1 MCKNRDG
8 RGDRK
13 TDSPVFFRLA
23 ALALAVSAAFVSVTG
38 VAGEK
43 LDMSFIQG
51 GAGVNPEVW
60 AALNGSYAPGRY
72 LVDLSLNGKSA
83 GKQILDVTPQD
94 SEALCLTEAW
104 LAKAGIYVSADYF
117 REGYDTTRQC
127 YVLTKAP
134 SVTVDFDVSTQ
145 SLALSIPQKGL
156 VKMPENVEWDYG
168 TSAFRVNYNA
178 NASTGRNNASA
189 FGSADLKAN
198 IGRWV
203 VSSTATAS
211 SGDGGKNTATI
222 NMFTATRAI
231 RALSADLTVG
241 KTSTGDSLLGST
253 GTYGVSL
260 SRNNSMRPGN
270 PGYTPV
276 FSGIANGPSRVTL
289 TQNGR
294 LLYSEIVPAGPFSI
308 TDVPLYTSGDVRM
321 TVTGEDGRERV
332 QNFPLSVMAGQLSP
346 GQHEFSVAAGLPD
359 DDSDLKGGVFAA
371 SYGYGLDGLTL
382 RTGGVFNQNWQGVSA
397 GAVLGLGYP
406 GAVSADGAYVTA
418 KYRDGSRSG
427 NKVQLSWS
435 KQLEMTN
442 TGLRV
447 SWSRQSE
454 EYEDMSSFD
463 PTERWSRSNHGRRTK
478 DEWNAGISQPVGGL
492 LSLSV
497 SGWQRSY
504 YPALMTGSYRYR
516 GGFRYRDGDGKDTG
530 LTGTL
535 SARIK
540 EVSLNLGWSG
550 YRNTQG
556 ENNWS
561 ASVSVSVPFM
571 LSDCRYS
578 SSTSVSTSRGGGT
591 GFSTGVSGSLN
602 DRFSYGLGGGR
613 DGSGGVSSYLNASY
627 SGDRAYLSGTLN
639 HSRSGGTSGSVSA
652 SGSVLAVP
660 VAGDIMF
667 SRTTG
672 DTVAVVNVKDTP
684 GVRVTAGEGQTNSD
698 GNLVVPLNSYDWNT
712 VTIEAGTLPLSTELT
727 NTSRKVVPADRAVVW
742 MPFDALKVR
751 RYLLQVKQHDG
762 EFVPGGTWA
771 RDSKNTPLGFV
782 ASNGVLMINTV
793 DAPGDITLGQC
804 RIPAVKLQDTEKL
817 QEITCE

>member
-1 MCKNRDG
+1 MCAGTKAIAEPV
-8 RGDRK
+8 
-13 TDSPVFFRLA
+13 SSVFFPRA
-23 ALALAVSAAFVSVTG
+23 TLALAVSAAFASATG

-51 GAGVNPEVW
+51 GSGVNPEVW

-72 LVDLSLNGKSA
+72 LVDLSLNGKNA

-94 SEALCLTEAW
+94 SEALCLTEEW
-104 LAKAGIYVSADYF
+104 LTKAGIYVSADYF
-117 REGYDTTRQC
+117 HEGYNATRQC

-134 SVTVDFDVSTQ
+134 SVNVDFDISTQ
-145 SLALSIPQKGL
+145 SLALTIPQKGL
-156 VKMPENVEWDYG
+156 VKMPENVDWDYG

-178 NASTGRNNASA
+178 NANTGRNNTSA

-198 IGRWV
+198 VGRWV
-203 VSSTATAS
+203 VSSSATAS
-211 SGDGGKNTATI
+211 SGDSGDNSATI

-231 RALSADLTVG
+231 RAFSADLAVG

-260 SRNNSMRPGN
+260 SRNNSMKPGN
-270 PGYTPV
+270 LGYTPV

-294 LLYSEIVPAGPFSI
+294 LLHSEMVPAGPFSI
-308 TDVPLYTSGDVRM
+308 TDIPLYTSGDVTM
-321 TVTGEDGRERV
+321 TVTGEEGREHV

-346 GQHEFSVAAGLPD
+346 GQHEFSIAAGIPD

-382 RTGGVFNQNWQGVSA
+382 RTGGLFNQDWQGAST
-397 GAVLGLGYP
+397 GAVLGLGYL
-406 GAVSADGAYVTA
+406 GAVSADGAYATA

-427 NKVQLSWS
+427 NKLQFSWS
-435 KQLEMTN
+435 KQLPLTN

-447 SWSRQSE
+447 SWSQQSK
-454 EYEDMSSFD
+454 EYEDMSSFN
-463 PTERWSRSNHGRRTK
+463 PTDLWGQENRGRRTK
-478 DEWNAGISQPVGGL
+478 YEWNAGISQPVGGL
-492 LSLSV
+492 FSLSV
-497 SGWQRSY
+497 SGWQRTYWSA
-504 YPALMTGSYRYR
+504 PVTGSYRYHDDN
-516 GGFRYRDGDGKDTG
+516 GNDTG
-530 LTGTL
+530 ITGTL
-535 SARIK
+535 STQIK
-540 EVSLNLGWSG
+540 GVSLNLGWSG
-550 YRNTQG
+550 SRNTQG

-561 ASVSVSVPFM
+561 ASASVSVPFTM
-571 LSDCRYS
+571 FDRRYS
-578 SSTSVSTSRGGGT
+578 SSTSVSTGKDGGV

-602 DRFSYGLGGGR
+602 DLFSYGFGGGR
-613 DGSGGVSSYLNASY
+613 DSGGGAISYLNTSY
-627 SGDRAYLSGTLN
+627 SGDRAYLSGSLN
-639 HSRSGGTSGSVSA
+639 HSQFGGTSGSVSA

-660 VAGDIMF
+660 AAKDIMF

-684 GVRVTAGEGQTNSD
+684 GVKVTSGNGNTDGD

-712 VTIEAGTLPLSTELT
+712 VTIEAGTLPLNTELT
-727 NTSRKVVPADRAVVW
+727 TTSQKVVPTDKAVVW
-742 MPFDALKVR
+742 MPFDALKVK
-751 RYLLQVKQHDG
+751 RYLLQVKQRNG

-771 RDSKNTPLGFV
+771 RDSRNTPLGFV
-782 ASNGVLMINTV
+782 ANNGVLMINMV
-793 DAPGDITLGQC
+793 DTPGDIALGQC
-804 RIPAVKLQDTEKL
+804 RIPAARLQDTEKL